1 MSLRLIWRRDTALP
15 YPLYHSGCAGIDI
28 TNGVKL
34 VGLIVFIY
42 PNSVILLFSFTTG
55 QLYNIKNRVRGMRVN
70 MSDTAIGYKMLSH
83 TLAVLSQK
91 QATGKL
97 LLEQGEQQWQLYFF
111 RGSLVYATGGAH
123 RARRWYRAI
132 GQHCRNFQ
140 VDLRDLDAAELW
152 EYQLIE
158 RGVAAS
164 EMSLEQAKAIVQS
177 SASEVFFSLIGQSG
191 LRREW
196 RPSEKY
202 FSKVISSLLLS
213 VGEVEQILCS
223 TEQIWQKWKAMGL
236 WLVEPE
242 QAPLLKASAQ
252 LEENRFSSSSL
263 SALAN
268 VFNGE
273 NTLWDIAFKKKQCVT
288 VATRA
293 LVNYMKQGL
302 VNFRTVPDLPSPI
315 EQWRWAAAI
324 AGPVRPL
331 IACIDDSPTVCEF
344 LEQILLPAGYRVLKI
359 QDAMQGVGIISI
371 QKPALIFMDVVMPK
385 TNGFALCSFLRK
397 TPHFRQ
403 TPIVFLTDQ
412 DNIIDR
418 TRAKLTGASDFL
430 SKPTNP
436 EQVLQ
441 VAQKYLKVKDDRNPL
456 AIRRHDV
463 LNSQQL
469 TLANS

>member
-1 MSLRLIWRRDTALP
+1 
-15 YPLYHSGCAGIDI
+15 
-28 TNGVKL
+28 
-34 VGLIVFIY
+34 
-42 PNSVILLFSFTTG
+42 
-55 QLYNIKNRVRGMRVN
+55 MRVD
-70 MSDTAIGYKMLSH
+70 MTASAIGYKMLSH
-83 TLAVLSQK
+83 TLAILSQK

-111 RGSLVYATGGAH
+111 QGSLVYATGGAH

-140 VDLRDLDAAELW
+140 VDLRDLEARELW
-152 EYQLIE
+152 EYQLIQQ
-158 RGVAAS
+158 GLAAS
-164 EMSLEQAKAIVQS
+164 EMSLQQAKAIVHS
-177 SASEVFFSLIGQSG
+177 SISEVFFALIGQSG

-202 FSKVISSLLLS
+202 FSKTISSLLLS
-213 VGEVEQILCS
+213 VTEVEQILYS
-223 TEQIWQKWKAMGL
+223 TELIWQKWKGMGL

-252 LEENRFSSSSL
+252 LQENRFSSNSL
-263 SALAN
+263 IALAN

-273 NTLWDIAFKKKQCVT
+273 NTLWDIALKKKQCVT

-315 EQWRWAAAI
+315 EQWRLAASM
-324 AGPVRPL
+324 AGQVRPL

-344 LEQILLPAGYRVLKI
+344 LQQILLPAGYRVLKI
-359 QDAMQGVGIISI
+359 QDPMDGVGIIAK

-385 TNGFALCSFLRK
+385 TSGFALCNFLRK
-397 TPHFRQ
+397 TPSFRE
-403 TPIVFLTDQ
+403 TPIVFLTGNDS
-412 DNIIDR
+412 IIDR

-430 SKPTNP
+430 SKPPNP

-441 VAQKYLKVKDDRNPL
+441 IADKYLKVKGDRSPL
-456 AIRRHDV
+456 GIRPDNL
-463 LNSQQL
+463 LNSRQL

>member
-1 MSLRLIWRRDTALP
+1 MSA
-15 YPLYHSGCAGIDI
+15 
-28 TNGVKL
+28 
-34 VGLIVFIY
+34 
-42 PNSVILLFSFTTG
+42 
-55 QLYNIKNRVRGMRVN
+55 
-70 MSDTAIGYKMLSH
+70 TAIGYKMLSH

-140 VDLRDLDAAELW
+140 VDLRDLEAGELW

-158 RGVAAS
+158 QGLAAS
-164 EMSLEQAKAIVQS
+164 EMSVEQAKAIVHS
-177 SASEVFFSLIGQSG
+177 SVSEVFFALIGQSG

-202 FSKVISSLLLS
+202 FSKIISSLVLS
-213 VGEVEQILCS
+213 LTEVEQILCS
-223 TEQIWQKWKAMGL
+223 TEQLWHKWKAMGL
-236 WLVEPE
+236 WLVDPE

-252 LEENRFSSSSL
+252 LQQHRFSSNSL
-263 SALAN
+263 IALTN

-293 LVNYMKQGL
+293 LVNYIKQGL

-315 EQWRWAAAI
+315 EQWRLAAAMSRP
-324 AGPVRPL
+324 GRPL

-359 QDAMQGVGIISI
+359 QDPMQGVGIIAKH
-371 QKPALIFMDVVMPK
+371 KPGLIFMDVVMPK
-385 TNGFALCSFLRK
+385 TSGFALCNFLRK
-397 TPHFRQ
+397 TPAFRE
-403 TPIVFLTDQ
+403 TPIVFLTGQ
-412 DNIIDR
+412 DSIIDR
-418 TRAKLTGASDFL
+418 TRAKFTGASDFL
-430 SKPTNP
+430 SKPPNP

-441 VAQKYLKVKDDRNPL
+441 VADKYLKVKGDRNPL
-456 AIRRHDV
+456 AIRRPD
-463 LNSQQL
+463 LMNSHQL
-469 TLANS
+469 TFANS

>member
-1 MSLRLIWRRDTALP
+1 MSA
-15 YPLYHSGCAGIDI
+15 
-28 TNGVKL
+28 
-34 VGLIVFIY
+34 
-42 PNSVILLFSFTTG
+42 
-55 QLYNIKNRVRGMRVN
+55 
-70 MSDTAIGYKMLSH
+70 TAIGYKMLSH
-83 TLAVLSQK
+83 TLAVLDQK

-111 RGSLVYATGGAH
+111 RGSLVYATGGSH

-140 VDLRDLDAAELW
+140 VDLRDLDAGELW

-158 RGVAAS
+158 QGLAAS
-164 EMSLEQAKAIVQS
+164 EMSLEQARAIVHS
-177 SASEVFFSLIGQSG
+177 SVSEVFFALIGQSG

-202 FSKVISSLLLS
+202 FSKIISSLVLS
-213 VGEVEQILCS
+213 LTEVEQILCS
-223 TEQIWQKWKAMGL
+223 TEELWHKWKAMGL
-236 WLVEPE
+236 WLVDPE

-252 LEENRFSSSSL
+252 LQQNRFSSNSL
-263 SALAN
+263 IALAN

-293 LVNYMKQGL
+293 LVNYIKQGL

-315 EQWRWAAAI
+315 EQWRLAAAMTRP
-324 AGPVRPL
+324 GRPL

-359 QDAMQGVGIISI
+359 QDPMQGVGIIAKH
-371 QKPALIFMDVVMPK
+371 KPGLIFMDVVMPK
-385 TNGFALCSFLRK
+385 TSGFALCNFLRK
-397 TPHFRQ
+397 TPAFRE
-403 TPIVFLTDQ
+403 TPIVFLTCKDT
-412 DNIIDR
+412 IIDR
-418 TRAKLTGASDFL
+418 TRAKFTGASDFL
-430 SKPTNP
+430 SKPPNP

-441 VAQKYLKVKDDRNPL
+441 VADKYLKVKGDRNPL
-456 AIRRHDV
+456 AISRPDL
-463 LNSQQL
+463 LNSHQL
-469 TLANS
+469 TFANS

>member
-1 MSLRLIWRRDTALP
+1 MSA
-15 YPLYHSGCAGIDI
+15 
-28 TNGVKL
+28 
-34 VGLIVFIY
+34 
-42 PNSVILLFSFTTG
+42 
-55 QLYNIKNRVRGMRVN
+55 
-70 MSDTAIGYKMLSH
+70 TAIGYKMLSH

-111 RGSLVYATGGAH
+111 QGSLVYATGGSH
-123 RARRWYRAI
+123 RARRWYRAV

-140 VDLRDLDAAELW
+140 VDLRDIEARELW
-152 EYQLIE
+152 EYQLIQQ
-158 RGVAAS
+158 GLAAS
-164 EMSLEQAKAIVQS
+164 EMSLQQAKAIVHS
-177 SASEVFFSLIGQSG
+177 SISEVFFALIGQSG

-202 FSKVISSLLLS
+202 FSKIISSLLLS
-213 VGEVEQILCS
+213 VTEVDQILCS
-223 TEQIWQKWKAMGL
+223 TEQIWNKWKGMGL

-252 LEENRFSSSSL
+252 LQENRFSSNSL
-263 SALAN
+263 IALAN

-273 NTLWDIAFKKKQCVT
+273 NTLWDIALKKKQCVT

-315 EQWRWAAAI
+315 EQWRLAASM
-324 AGPVRPL
+324 AGQVRPL

-344 LEQILLPAGYRVLKI
+344 LQEILLPAGYRVLKI
-359 QDAMQGVGIISI
+359 QDPMDGVGIIAK

-385 TNGFALCSFLRK
+385 TSGFALCNFLRK
-397 TPHFRQ
+397 TPSFRE
-403 TPIVFLTDQ
+403 TPIVFLTGQ
-412 DNIIDR
+412 DSIIDR

-430 SKPTNP
+430 SKPPNP

-441 VAQKYLKVKDDRNPL
+441 IAQKYLKVKGDRSPL
-456 AIRRHDV
+456 GIRHHD
-463 LNSQQL
+463 LLSSRQL
-469 TLANS
+469 SLANS

>member
-1 MSLRLIWRRDTALP
+1 
-15 YPLYHSGCAGIDI
+15 
-28 TNGVKL
+28 
-34 VGLIVFIY
+34 
-42 PNSVILLFSFTTG
+42 
-55 QLYNIKNRVRGMRVN
+55 MRVD
-70 MSDTAIGYKMLSH
+70 MSATAIGYKMLSH

-111 RGSLVYATGGAH
+111 QGSLVYATGGAH
-123 RARRWYRAI
+123 RARRWYRAV

-140 VDLRDLDAAELW
+140 VDLRDLDAGELW
-152 EYQLIE
+152 EYRLIQQ
-158 RGVAAS
+158 GLAAS
-164 EMSLEQAKAIVQS
+164 EMSLQQAKAIVHS
-177 SASEVFFSLIGQSG
+177 SVSEVFFALIGQSG

-202 FSKVISSLLLS
+202 FSKIISSLLLS
-213 VGEVEQILCS
+213 VTEVEQILCS
-223 TEQIWQKWKAMGL
+223 TEQIWQKWKGMGL
-236 WLVEPE
+236 WLVDPE
-242 QAPLLKASAQ
+242 QAPLLKASAKLQ
-252 LEENRFSSSSL
+252 ENRFSSSSL
-263 SALAN
+263 IALAN

-315 EQWRWAAAI
+315 EQWRLAAAMN
-324 AGPVRPL
+324 GRVRPL

-344 LEQILLPAGYRVLKI
+344 LQQILLPAGYRVLKI
-359 QDAMQGVGIISI
+359 QDPMDGVGIIAK

-385 TNGFALCSFLRK
+385 TSGFALCNFLRK
-397 TPHFRQ
+397 TPSFRE
-403 TPIVFLTDQ
+403 TPIVFLTGQ
-412 DNIIDR
+412 DSIIDR

-430 SKPTNP
+430 TKPPNP

-441 VAQKYLKVKDDRNPL
+441 IADKYLKVKGDPSPL
-456 AIRRHDV
+456 GIRPHDL
-463 LNSQQL
+463 LNSRQL
-469 TLANS
+469 TWANS

>member
-1 MSLRLIWRRDTALP
+1 
-15 YPLYHSGCAGIDI
+15 
-28 TNGVKL
+28 
-34 VGLIVFIY
+34 
-42 PNSVILLFSFTTG
+42 
-55 QLYNIKNRVRGMRVN
+55 
-70 MSDTAIGYKMLSH
+70 MLSH

-111 RGSLVYATGGAH
+111 QGSLVYATGGSH
-123 RARRWYRAI
+123 RSRRWYRAI

-140 VDLRDLDAAELW
+140 VDLRDVDAGELW
-152 EYQLIE
+152 EYQLLQ

-164 EMSLEQAKAIVQS
+164 EMSLEQAKAIVHS
-177 SASEVFFSLIGQSG
+177 SVSEVFFALIGQSG

-196 RPSEKY
+196 RPSQKY
-202 FSKVISSLLLS
+202 FYQITSSLLLS
-213 VGEVEQILCS
+213 LTEVEKILYS
-223 TEQIWQKWKAMGL
+223 TQQIWQKWKAMGL
-236 WLVEPE
+236 WLVDPE

-252 LEENRFSSSSL
+252 LQENRFSSNSL
-263 SALAN
+263 IALAN

-324 AGPVRPL
+324 AQPGRPL

-344 LEQILLPAGYRVLKI
+344 LEEILLPEGYRVLKI
-359 QDAMQGVGIISI
+359 QDPMQGVGILAKN
-371 QKPALIFMDVVMPK
+371 KPALIFMDVVMPK
-385 TNGFALCSFLRK
+385 TSGFALCNFLRK
-397 TPHFRQ
+397 TPAFRE
-403 TPIVFLTDQ
+403 TPIVFLTGQ
-412 DNIIDR
+412 DSIIDR

-430 SKPTNP
+430 SKPANP

-441 VAQKYLKVKDDRNPL
+441 VADKYLKVKGDRQPL
-456 AIRRHDV
+456 ANRHHDL

>member
-1 MSLRLIWRRDTALP
+1 
-15 YPLYHSGCAGIDI
+15 
-28 TNGVKL
+28 
-34 VGLIVFIY
+34 
-42 PNSVILLFSFTTG
+42 
-55 QLYNIKNRVRGMRVN
+55 MRVD
-70 MSDTAIGYKMLSH
+70 MSATAIGYKMLSH

-111 RGSLVYATGGAH
+111 QGSLVYATGGAH

-132 GQHCRNFQ
+132 GQHCPNFQ
-140 VDLRDLDAAELW
+140 VDLRDLEARELW
-152 EYQLIE
+152 EYQLIQQ
-158 RGVAAS
+158 GLAAS
-164 EMSLEQAKAIVQS
+164 EMSLQQAKAIVHS
-177 SASEVFFSLIGQSG
+177 SVSEVFFALIGQSG

-213 VGEVEQILCS
+213 VTEVEQIMYS
-223 TEQIWQKWKAMGL
+223 TELIWQKWKGMGL

-252 LEENRFSSSSL
+252 LQENRFSSNSL
-263 SALAN
+263 IALAN

-273 NTLWDIAFKKKQCVT
+273 NTLWDIALKKKQCVT

-315 EQWRWAAAI
+315 EQWRLAASM
-324 AGPVRPL
+324 AGQVRPL

-344 LEQILLPAGYRVLKI
+344 LQQILLPAGYRVLKI
-359 QDAMQGVGIISI
+359 QDPMDGVGIIAK

-385 TNGFALCSFLRK
+385 TNGFALCNFLRQ
-397 TPHFRQ
+397 TPSFRE
-403 TPIVFLTDQ
+403 TPIVFLTGKDS
-412 DNIIDR
+412 IIDR

-430 SKPTNP
+430 SKPPNP

-441 VAQKYLKVKDDRNPL
+441 IAQKYLKVKGDRNPL
-456 AIRRHDV
+456 GIRPHDL
-463 LNSQQL
+463 LNSRQL

>member
-1 MSLRLIWRRDTALP
+1 MSA
-15 YPLYHSGCAGIDI
+15 
-28 TNGVKL
+28 
-34 VGLIVFIY
+34 
-42 PNSVILLFSFTTG
+42 
-55 QLYNIKNRVRGMRVN
+55 
-70 MSDTAIGYKMLSH
+70 TAIGYKMLSH

-91 QATGKL
+91 RATGKL

-140 VDLRDLDAAELW
+140 VDLRDLDARELW

-158 RGVAAS
+158 QGVAAS
-164 EMSLEQAKAIVQS
+164 EMSLEQAKAIVHS
-177 SASEVFFSLIGQSG
+177 SVSEVFFALIGQSG

-202 FSKVISSLLLS
+202 FPKIISSLLLS
-213 VGEVEQILCS
+213 ATEADQILSS
-223 TEQIWQKWKAMGL
+223 TELIWQKWKAMGL
-236 WLVEPE
+236 WLVDPE
-242 QAPLLKASAQ
+242 QAPLLKSSAHLQ
-252 LEENRFSSSSL
+252 ENRFSSNSL
-263 SALAN
+263 IALAN

-293 LVNYMKQGL
+293 LVNYIKQGL

-315 EQWRWAAAI
+315 EQWRLAAAI
-324 AGPVRPL
+324 ARPGRPL

-344 LEQILLPAGYRVLKI
+344 LQQILLPAGYRVLKI
-359 QDAMQGVGIISI
+359 QDPMQGVGIISK

-385 TNGFALCSFLRK
+385 TNGFALCNFLRK
-397 TPHFRQ
+397 TSAFRE
-403 TPIVFLTDQ
+403 TPIVFLTGQ

-430 SKPTNP
+430 SKPPNP

-441 VAQKYLKVKDDRNPL
+441 IAEKYLKVKGDRHHA
-456 AIRRHDV
+456 AIRRHDL

-469 TLANS
+469 ALANS

>member
-1 MSLRLIWRRDTALP
+1 
-15 YPLYHSGCAGIDI
+15 
-28 TNGVKL
+28 
-34 VGLIVFIY
+34 
-42 PNSVILLFSFTTG
+42 
-55 QLYNIKNRVRGMRVN
+55 MRVD
-70 MSDTAIGYKMLSH
+70 MSATAIGYKMLSH

-111 RGSLVYATGGAH
+111 QGSLVYATGGAH
-123 RARRWYRAI
+123 RARRWYRAV

-140 VDLRDLDAAELW
+140 VDLRDLDAGELW
-152 EYQLIE
+152 EYQLIQQ
-158 RGVAAS
+158 GLAAS
-164 EMSLEQAKAIVQS
+164 EMSLQQAKAIVHS
-177 SASEVFFSLIGQSG
+177 SISEVLFSLIGQSG

-202 FSKVISSLLLS
+202 FSKIIPSLLLS
-213 VGEVEQILCS
+213 LTEVEQILCS
-223 TEQIWQKWKAMGL
+223 TEQIWQKWKEMGL

-252 LEENRFSSSSL
+252 LQENRFSSNSL
-263 SALAN
+263 IALAN

-273 NTLWDIAFKKKQCVT
+273 NTLWDIALKKKQCVT
-288 VATRA
+288 VTTRA

-315 EQWRWAAAI
+315 EQWRLAASM
-324 AGPVRPL
+324 AGQVRPL

-344 LEQILLPAGYRVLKI
+344 LQQILLPAGYRVLKI
-359 QDAMQGVGIISI
+359 QDPMEGVGIIAK

-385 TNGFALCSFLRK
+385 TSGFALCNFLRK
-397 TPHFRQ
+397 TPSFRE
-403 TPIVFLTDQ
+403 TPIVFLTGKDS
-412 DNIIDR
+412 IIDR

-430 SKPTNP
+430 SKPPNP

-441 VAQKYLKVKDDRNPL
+441 VAQKYLKVKGDRSPL
-456 AIRRHDV
+456 GIRPNDL
-463 LNSQQL
+463 LNSRQL

>member
-1 MSLRLIWRRDTALP
+1 MSA
-15 YPLYHSGCAGIDI
+15 
-28 TNGVKL
+28 
-34 VGLIVFIY
+34 
-42 PNSVILLFSFTTG
+42 
-55 QLYNIKNRVRGMRVN
+55 
-70 MSDTAIGYKMLSH
+70 TAIGYKMLSH

-111 RGSLVYATGGAH
+111 QGSLVYATGGSH
-123 RARRWYRAI
+123 RARRWYRAV

-140 VDLRDLDAAELW
+140 VDLRDLEAGELW
-152 EYQLIE
+152 EYQLLQQ
-158 RGVAAS
+158 GLAAS
-164 EMSLEQAKAIVQS
+164 EMSLQQAKAIVHS
-177 SASEVFFSLIGQSG
+177 SISEVFFGLIGQSG

-202 FSKVISSLLLS
+202 FSKIISSLLLS
-213 VGEVEQILCS
+213 VTEVEQILCS
-223 TEQIWQKWKAMGL
+223 TEQIWQKWKGMGL

-252 LEENRFSSSSL
+252 LQGNRFSSNSL
-263 SALAN
+263 MALAN

-315 EQWRWAAAI
+315 EQWRLAAAMN
-324 AGPVRPL
+324 GRVRPL
-331 IACIDDSPTVCEF
+331 IACIDDSPTICEF

-359 QDAMQGVGIISI
+359 HDPMQGVGIIAK

-385 TNGFALCSFLRK
+385 TSGFALCNFLRK
-397 TPHFRQ
+397 TPSFRE
-403 TPIVFLTDQ
+403 TPIVFLTGQ
-412 DNIIDR
+412 DSIIDR

-430 SKPTNP
+430 SKPANP

-441 VAQKYLKVKDDRNPL
+441 IVDKYLKAKGDPSL
-456 AIRRHDV
+456 LGIRPQDL
-463 LNSQQL
+463 LNSRQL

>member
-1 MSLRLIWRRDTALP
+1 
-15 YPLYHSGCAGIDI
+15 
-28 TNGVKL
+28 
-34 VGLIVFIY
+34 
-42 PNSVILLFSFTTG
+42 
-55 QLYNIKNRVRGMRVN
+55 MRVD
-70 MSDTAIGYKMLSH
+70 MSATAIGYKMLSH
-83 TLAVLSQK
+83 TLAVLNQK

-111 RGSLVYATGGAH
+111 QGSLVYATGGAH
-123 RARRWYRAI
+123 RARRWYRAV

-140 VDLRDLDAAELW
+140 VDLRDLEARELW
-152 EYQLIE
+152 EYQLIQQ
-158 RGVAAS
+158 GLAAS
-164 EMSLEQAKAIVQS
+164 EMSLQQAKAIVHS
-177 SASEVFFSLIGQSG
+177 SISEVFFTLIGQSG

-202 FSKVISSLLLS
+202 FSKIISSLLLS
-213 VGEVEQILCS
+213 VTEVEQILCS
-223 TEQIWQKWKAMGL
+223 TEQIWQQWKGMGL

-252 LEENRFSSSSL
+252 LQENRFSSNSL
-263 SALAN
+263 IALAN

-273 NTLWDIAFKKKQCVT
+273 NTLWDIALKKKQCVT
-288 VATRA
+288 VTTRA

-315 EQWRWAAAI
+315 EQWRLAASM
-324 AGPVRPL
+324 AGQVRPL

-344 LEQILLPAGYRVLKI
+344 LQQILLPAGYRVLKI
-359 QDAMQGVGIISI
+359 QDPMDGVGIIAK

-385 TNGFALCSFLRK
+385 TSGFALCNFLRK
-397 TPHFRQ
+397 TPSFRE
-403 TPIVFLTDQ
+403 TPIVFLTGQ
-412 DNIIDR
+412 DSIIDR

-430 SKPTNP
+430 SKPPNP

-441 VAQKYLKVKDDRNPL
+441 IAEKYLKVKDDRPL
-456 AIRRHDV
+456 AIRRHDL
-463 LNSQQL
+463 LNSRQL

>member
-1 MSLRLIWRRDTALP
+1 
-15 YPLYHSGCAGIDI
+15 
-28 TNGVKL
+28 
-34 VGLIVFIY
+34 
-42 PNSVILLFSFTTG
+42 
-55 QLYNIKNRVRGMRVN
+55 MRVD
-70 MSDTAIGYKMLSH
+70 MSATAIGYKMLSH
-83 TLAVLSQK
+83 TLAVLNQK

-97 LLEQGEQQWQLYFF
+97 VLEQGEQQWQLYFF
-111 RGSLVYATGGAH
+111 QGSLVYATGGSH
-123 RARRWYRAI
+123 RARRWYRAV

-140 VDLRDLDAAELW
+140 VDLRDLEARELW
-152 EYQLIE
+152 EYQLIQQ
-158 RGVAAS
+158 GLATS
-164 EMSLEQAKAIVQS
+164 EMSLQQAKAIVHS
-177 SASEVFFSLIGQSG
+177 SISEVLFALIGQSG

-202 FSKVISSLLLS
+202 FSKVISSLLVS
-213 VGEVEQILCS
+213 VTEVEQILYS
-223 TEQIWQKWKAMGL
+223 TELIWQKWKGMGL

-252 LEENRFSSSSL
+252 LQENRFSSNSL
-263 SALAN
+263 IALAN

-273 NTLWDIAFKKKQCVT
+273 NTLWDIALKKKQCVT

-315 EQWRWAAAI
+315 EQWRLAASM
-324 AGPVRPL
+324 AGQVRPL

-344 LEQILLPAGYRVLKI
+344 LQQILLPAGYRVLKI
-359 QDAMQGVGIISI
+359 QDPMDGVGIIAK

-385 TNGFALCSFLRK
+385 TSGFALCNFLRK
-397 TPHFRQ
+397 TPSFRE
-403 TPIVFLTDQ
+403 TPIVFLTGKDS
-412 DNIIDR
+412 IIDR

-430 SKPTNP
+430 SKPPNP

-441 VAQKYLKVKDDRNPL
+441 IAQKYLNVKGDRSPL
-456 AIRRHDV
+456 GIRSHDL
-463 LNSQQL
+463 LNSRQL